1 MRLHRAGYS
10 LRLHD
15 TVSAVA
21 HSGDRYISGL
31 EHGYNVLR
39 YFVTLKLSAL
49 CCTYVAQSSAVSRS
63 HERRRSETEV
73 VTALSGMLYPSRHVR
88 CPKLQDSLPAAA
100 LPCRQF
106 RSGNVLSY
114 NVLCC
119 IVTSLRYDVIL
130 STASILHQ
138 RQQHSIAQ

>member
-21 HSGDRYISGL
+21 RSGDRYISGL

-39 YFVTLKLSAL
+39 YFVNIAHCAARTLPKAL
-49 CCTYVAQSSAVSRS
+49 RSPAPMSDVAA
-63 HERRRSETEV
+63 RRRWLQRSPV
-73 VTALSGMLYPSRHVR
+73 CCNPSRHVC
-88 CPKLQDSLPAAA
+88 CPKLQVSLSAAA
-100 LPCRQF
+100 SPGRPF

-119 IVTSLRYDVIL
+119 IVTSPRYDVIL
-130 STASILHQ
+130 STVSILHQ
-138 RQQHSIAQ
+138 RQHSTAQ